1 MAEIQLTRGIKEQDV
16 PEVRL
21 TRAKN
26 KSSGTA
32 TFIFT
37 DPTVFKEGNTDEV
50 TGLHMIDEE
59 GEIIT
64 REVNAKFL
72 DGKPSTVEAVHIMR
86 GEEEWDRF
94 MRFMER
100 YAAENGLGF
109 QGSGQ

>member
-21 TRAKN
+21 TRAKDN
-26 KSSGTA
+26 SSGTA

-59 GEIIT
+59 GEIVT
-64 REVNAKFL
+64 REVNAKFF
-72 DGKPSTVEAVHIMR
+72 DGKPSIVEALYVMK
-86 GEEEWDRF
+86 GEAEWDRF

-100 YAAENGLGF
+100 YAEENGLGF
-109 QGSGQ
+109 QSAGK

>member
-1 MAEIQLTRGIKEQDV
+1 MAEIQLTKGITEQDI

-37 DPTVFKEGNTDEV
+37 NPTVFKEGNTDEV
-50 TGLHMIDEE
+50 TGLHLIDEE
-59 GEIIT
+59 GEIIS
-64 REVNAKFL
+64 REVKARFI
-72 DGKPSTVEAVHIMR
+72 DGKPSIVEGLYVME
-86 GEEEWDRF
+86 GEAQWDRF

-100 YAAENGLGF
+100 YAKEHGLSF
-109 QGSGQ
+109 TQA

>member
-1 MAEIQLTRGIKEQDV
+1 MAEIQLTRGITEKDV

-32 TFIFT
+32 TFIFS

-50 TGLHMIDEE
+50 TGLHLIDEE
-59 GEIIT
+59 GEIVS
-64 REVNAKFL
+64 REVKAKFI
-72 DGKPSTVEAVHIMR
+72 DGKPTTVEALYVME
-86 GEEEWDRF
+86 GEAKWDRF

-100 YAAENGLGF
+100 YAKDHGLGF
-109 QGSGQ
+109 QKA